1 MPIKGKIELFNRLKI
16 SGWLAATE
24 DMADAI
30 GLELVLDSNVLQS
43 TQADKFREDLLAA
56 GWRDGNCYFEINLD
70 KALTDEEAQRVKL
83 RIAGSAINLE
93 LPKPTLSSFSG
104 AAEVGT
110 PGLKIFIIGCPRSGT
125 SVLVRAL
132 MSGLNLP
139 AHGESHVMP
148 GIAAAVHNLRLHREK
163 FRDVD
168 QELLIKSLPILDM
181 EEALFAEVRKFYHNT
196 YGEGGWIDKTPSTS
210 AIFGATIIP
219 RIFPDAKIIVTKRN
233 GIEVVDSFRKKF
245 GAQMSDATSNW
256 SHAMAG
262 IAEIMDSDC
271 PALLVD
277 QHDYANNPAA
287 VAEEIGNYIA
297 RPGSIESI
305 RKIFETDPQ
314 DKLSTYDWSSR
325 MTLDDVAWDED
336 EKSTFRQ
343 VCGEMMEKF
352 HYPMDRVLSV
362 SS

>member
-1 MPIKGKIELFNRLKI
+1 
-16 SGWLAATE
+16 
-24 DMADAI
+24 
-30 GLELVLDSNVLQS
+30 
-43 TQADKFREDLLAA
+43 
-56 GWRDGNCYFEINLD
+56 
-70 KALTDEEAQRVKL
+70 
-83 RIAGSAINLE
+83 
-93 LPKPTLSSFSG
+93 
-104 AAEVGT
+104 
-110 PGLKIFIIGCPRSGT
+110 
-125 SVLVRAL
+125 
-132 MSGLNLP
+132 
-139 AHGESHVMP
+139 
-148 GIAAAVHNLRLHREK
+148 
-163 FRDVD
+163 
-168 QELLIKSLPILDM
+168 M